1 MPSIIRTQSHT
12 HDNYNV
18 LKYFTE
24 VNSTL
29 LYKGI
34 PIKSTHET
42 LSVTSKDGA
51 HGFRFYEDKL
61 QYLKNNTTW
70 TNISIATNI
79 TLSTTKDNAL
89 VKYNNGY
96 YVPAFLISKA
106 DNNALSKNSD
116 GYYVQAFML
125 SKYANNSLVRRTD
138 GYYVPAFLV
147 SKQANNA
154 LVKYT
159 DGYYVPKIPVNNA
172 TLEDVNKSK
181 EDTLEAISNA
191 EKNMMIQYNIIS
203 QKIEQI
209 GATITKLDTHH
220 YIGDN
225 KVLSLVIDIS
235 ELYDNSINAILNSE
249 ILIQNKSNTNTL
261 TLQIIENTIETLNDA
276 LQKQEVQRYKLTNT
290 SNICINIKGE
300 YELYLYV
307 NYI

>member
-42 LSVTSKDGA
+42 LSVVSKDGA

-96 YVPAFLISKA
+96 YVPAFLISK
-106 DNNALSKNSD
+106 
-116 GYYVQAFML
+116 Q
-125 SKYANNSLVRRTD
+125 
-138 GYYVPAFLV
+138 P
-147 SKQANNA
+147 NNA

-181 EDTLEAISNA
+181 EDTLKAINDS

-203 QKIEQI
+203 QRIEQI

-225 KVLSLVIDIS
+225 KISSLVVDIS

>member
-1 MPSIIRTQSHT
+1 MPSIIRTRTHT
-12 HDNYNV
+12 HDNYSV

-34 PIKSTHET
+34 PIKSAHET
-42 LSVTSKDGA
+42 LDITNKDGV

-61 QYLKNNTTW
+61 QYFKNSKW
-70 TNISIATNI
+70 YNIAIATSI
-79 TLSTTKDNAL
+79 DISTSKDNAL
-89 VKYNNGY
+89 VKYSNGY
-96 YVPAFLISKA
+96 YVPAFAISKS
-106 DNNALSKNSD
+106 DNNALTKNSD

-125 SKYANNSLVRRTD
+125 SKIANNALTRRSD
-138 GYYVPAFLV
+138 GYYVPAFLI
-147 SKQANNA
+147 SKQTNNA
-154 LVKYT
+154 LVKYS
-159 DGYYVPKIPVNNA
+159 DGYYVPKLPVNNA
-172 TLEDVNKSK
+172 TLEDINTTKQ
-181 EDTLEAISNA
+181 EILNIIDNA
-191 EKNMMIQYNIIS
+191 EKDMMIQYNIIS

-220 YIGDN
+220 YTGNN
-225 KVLSLVIDIS
+225 KNLSLIIDIS
-235 ELYDNSINAILNSE
+235 ELYDNSINAIINSE

-261 TLQIIENTIETLNDA
+261 TLQITENTIETLNNI
-276 LQKQEVQRYKLTNT
+276 LRKKEVQRYKLTNT

>member
-1 MPSIIRTQSHT
+1 MPSIIRTRTHT

-24 VNSTL
+24 INSTL

-42 LSVTSKDGA
+42 LNVTNKDGI
-51 HGFRFYEDKL
+51 HGFRYYEDKL
-61 QYLKNNTTW
+61 QYLKSNSTW
-70 TNISIATNI
+70 VDIAVGASI
-79 TLSTTKDNAL
+79 TLSTSKNNAL
-89 VKYNNGY
+89 VKYSNGY
-96 YVPAFLISKA
+96 YVPAFQVSST
-106 DNNALSKNSD
+106 DNNALTKNSD

-125 SKYANNSLVRRTD
+125 SKVANNALTRRTD
-138 GYYVPAFLV
+138 GYYVPAFLI
-147 SKQANNA
+147 SKQTNNA
-154 LVKYT
+154 LVKYA
-159 DGYYVPKIPVNNA
+159 DGYYVPKLPVNNA
-172 TLEDVNKSK
+172 TLEDISFAKN
-181 EDTLEAISNA
+181 EILDIIDDT

-203 QKIEQI
+203 QKIEQV
-209 GATITKLDTHH
+209 GAAITKLDTHH
-220 YIGDN
+220 YTGNN
-225 KVLSLVIDIS
+225 KNLSLIIDIS
-235 ELYDNSINAILNSE
+235 ELYDNSINAIINSE

-261 TLQIIENTIETLNDA
+261 TLQIIENTIETLNNV